1 MLLNASN
8 LSKSIGARYLF
19 KDISFNILAGE
30 KVALIGRNGN
40 GKTTL
45 LKMLNGEDHDFEG
58 SIVTSRGINITLTK
72 QEHIHNLEQSP
83 LDYIISS
90 VPNYFKYKKIMED
103 YEKGLSADV
112 ERYLKT
118 LEHFTENKFFSL
130 TEAVLSTLSDFNIP
144 RESSH
149 QPLGNLSGGQKR

>member
-72 QEHIHNLEQSP
+72 GPI
-83 LDYIISS
+83 
-90 VPNYFKYKKIMED
+90 
-103 YEKGLSADV
+103 
-112 ERYLKT
+112 
-118 LEHFTENKFFSL
+118 
-130 TEAVLSTLSDFNIP
+130 
-144 RESSH
+144 
-149 QPLGNLSGGQKR
+149 